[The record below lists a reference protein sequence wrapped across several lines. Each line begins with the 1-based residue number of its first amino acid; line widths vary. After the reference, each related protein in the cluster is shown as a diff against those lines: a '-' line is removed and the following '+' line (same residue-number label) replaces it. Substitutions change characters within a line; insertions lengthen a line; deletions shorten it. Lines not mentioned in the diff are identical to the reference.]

1 MCFEKVQKKTINKLE
16 TKQKEIDMQNTNK
29 EVTIAVKVDRKIAEE
44 LKRIS
49 KQKDYRFSSYVR
61 RVLVN
66 EVEKQKKESD

>member
-16 TKQKEIDMQNTNK
+16 TKQKGIDMQNTNK

>member
-1 MCFEKVQKKTINKLE
+1 
-16 TKQKEIDMQNTNK
+16 MQNTNK
-29 EVTIAVKVDRKIAEE
+29 EVTIAVKVDRKIADE